1 MRKNEETQNN
11 GRREM
16 ATLKDVK
23 RIVIKVGTS
32 TLTHSTG
39 KTNIRRMKALVAV
52 ISDIVNSG
60 IEVALVTSGAIGV
73 GVGKLGLK
81 DRPTDTAGK
90 QAAATVGQCELMFMY
105 DKMFGEFGH
114 ATGQFLITK
123 RDVEHEEC
131 HNNLINAFEKTFE
144 YGAIPIINENDA
156 VAVEEIVY
164 GDNDSLSAIVAK
176 LVKADALLILT
187 DIDGL
192 YDDNPNENEDARII
206 PVVEEI
212 TEGLFEIAGGKGSKF
227 GTGGMITKL
236 IAAQIATEAG
246 IDTIIIN
253 GFDADNI
260 YKVLEGH
267 QVGTFFV
274 AKNKK

>member
-1 MRKNEETQNN
+1 
-11 GRREM
+11 M
-16 ATLKDVK
+16 ATLKDAK

-212 TEGLFEIAGGKGSKF
+212 TEWLFEIAGGKGSKF

>member
-1 MRKNEETQNN
+1 MLKIKQSIHSGED
-11 GRREM
+11 M
-16 ATLKDVK
+16 ATLKKVK
-23 RIVIKVGTS
+23 RLVIKVGTS
-32 TLTHSTG
+32 TLTYSTG
-39 KTNIRRMKALVAV
+39 KTNIRQMKKLVTV

-73 GVGKLGLK
+73 GVGKLGLEE
-81 DRPTDTAGK
+81 RPTDTAGK

-105 DKMFGEFGH
+105 DKMFGEYGH
-114 ATGQFLITK
+114 TIGQFLITK
-123 RDVEHEEC
+123 RDVDNDEC
-131 HNNLINAFEKTFE
+131 RHNLINAFEKTFQ
-144 YGAIPIINENDA
+144 YGSIPIINENDA

-176 LVKADALLILT
+176 LISADALMILT

-192 YDDNPNENEDARII
+192 YNGDPHKDEYARII

-212 TEGLFEIAGGKGSKF
+212 TESLFEVAGGKGSKL

-236 IAAQIATEAG
+236 QAAQIAVEAG
-246 IDTIIIN
+246 IDTIVFN
-253 GFDADNI
+253 GAEPENI
-260 YKVLEGH
+260 YKALEGH

-274 AKNKK
+274 AKH

>member
-1 MRKNEETQNN
+1 
-11 GRREM
+11 M

-23 RIVIKVGTS
+23 RLVIKVGTS

-39 KTNIRRMKALVAV
+39 KTNIRQMKKLVTV

-81 DRPTDTAGK
+81 DRPTNTAGK

-114 ATGQFLITK
+114 TVGQFLITK
-123 RDVEHEEC
+123 RDVENDEC
-131 HNNLINAFEKTFE
+131 RENLINAFEKTFKF
-144 YGAIPIINENDA
+144 GAIPVINENDA
-156 VAVEEIVY
+156 VAVEEIVF

-176 LVKADALLILT
+176 LIHADALLILT

-192 YDDNPNENEDARII
+192 YDRNPNEDEYARII
-206 PVVEEI
+206 PVVNEI
-212 TEGLFEIAGGKGSKF
+212 TESLFEIAGGKGSKF

-236 IAAQIATEAG
+236 QAAQIATEAG
-246 IDTIIIN
+246 IDTIVMN
-253 GFDADNI
+253 GQEPDNI

-274 AKNKK
+274 SK

>member
-1 MRKNEETQNN
+1 
-11 GRREM
+11 M

-23 RIVIKVGTS
+23 RLVIKVGTS
-32 TLTHSTG
+32 TLTHATG
-39 KTNIRRMKALVAV
+39 KTNIRQMKKLVTV

-81 DRPTDTAGK
+81 DRPTNTAGK

-114 ATGQFLITK
+114 TVGQFLITK
-123 RDVEHEEC
+123 RDVENDEC
-131 HNNLINAFEKTFE
+131 RVNLVNAFEKTFKF
-144 YGAIPIINENDA
+144 GAIPVINENDA
-156 VAVEEIVY
+156 VAVEEIVF

-176 LVKADALLILT
+176 LIQADALLILT

-192 YDDNPNENEDARII
+192 YDRNPNEDEYARII
-206 PVVEEI
+206 PVVDEI
-212 TEGLFEIAGGKGSKF
+212 TESLFEIAGGKGSKF

-236 IAAQIATEAG
+236 QAAQIATEAG
-246 IDTIIIN
+246 IDTIVMN
-253 GFDADNI
+253 GQEPDNI

-274 AKNKK
+274 SK

>member
-1 MRKNEETQNN
+1 MYYYNKWKKQEE
-11 GRREM
+11 EM

-23 RIVIKVGTS
+23 RVVIKVGTS
-32 TLTHSTG
+32 TLTYSTG
-39 KTNIRRMKALVAV
+39 KTNIRQMRKLVSV
-52 ISDIVNSG
+52 IADIVNAG
-60 IEVALVTSGAIGV
+60 MEVALVTSGAIGV

-81 DRPTDTAGK
+81 DRPTSTAGK

-114 ATGQFLITK
+114 TIGQFLITK
-123 RDVEHEEC
+123 ENVDNDESRK
-131 HNNLINAFEKTFE
+131 NLVNAFEKTFDF
-144 YGAIPIINENDA
+144 GAIPVINENDA
-156 VAVEEIVY
+156 IAVEEIVF

-176 LVKADALLILT
+176 LIQADALLILT

-192 YDDNPNENEDARII
+192 YDRNPKEDEFARII
-206 PVVEEI
+206 PVVEQI
-212 TEGLFEIAGGKGSKF
+212 TEGLFEIAGGRGSKF

-236 IAAQIATEAG
+236 QAAQIATESG
-246 IDTIIIN
+246 ISTIVMN
-253 GFDADNI
+253 GQNPENI

-274 AKNKK
+274 AR

>member
-1 MRKNEETQNN
+1 
-11 GRREM
+11 M

-23 RIVIKVGTS
+23 RLVIKVGTS

-39 KTNIRRMKALVAV
+39 KTNIRQMKKLVTV

-60 IEVALVTSGAIGV
+60 VEVALVTSGAIGV

-81 DRPTDTAGK
+81 DRPTNTAGK

-114 ATGQFLITK
+114 TVGQFLITK
-123 RDVEHEEC
+123 RDVENDEC
-131 HNNLINAFEKTFE
+131 RLNLINAFEKTFKFK
-144 YGAIPIINENDA
+144 AIPIINENDA
-156 VAVEEIVY
+156 VAVEEIVF

-176 LVKADALLILT
+176 LIHADALMILT

-192 YDDNPNENEDARII
+192 YDKNPNEDEYARII
-206 PVVEEI
+206 PEVREI

-236 IAAQIATEAG
+236 QAAQIATEAG
-246 IDTIIIN
+246 IDTIVMN
-253 GFDADNI
+253 GRDPDNI

-274 AKNKK
+274 SK

>member
-1 MRKNEETQNN
+1 
-11 GRREM
+11 M

-23 RIVIKVGTS
+23 RLVIKVGTS
-32 TLTHSTG
+32 TLTHATG
-39 KTNIRRMKALVAV
+39 KTNIRQMKKLVTV

-81 DRPTDTAGK
+81 DRPTNTAGK

-114 ATGQFLITK
+114 TVGQFLITK
-123 RDVEHEEC
+123 RDVENDEC
-131 HNNLINAFEKTFE
+131 RVNLVNAFEKTFKF
-144 YGAIPIINENDA
+144 GAIPVINENDA
-156 VAVEEIVY
+156 VAVEEIVF

-176 LVKADALLILT
+176 LIQADALLILT

-192 YDDNPNENEDARII
+192 YDRNPNEDEYARII
-206 PVVEEI
+206 PVVNEI
-212 TEGLFEIAGGKGSKF
+212 TESLFEIAGGKGSKF

-236 IAAQIATEAG
+236 QAAQIATEAG
-246 IDTIIIN
+246 IDTIVMN
-253 GFDADNI
+253 GQEPDNI

-274 AKNKK
+274 SK

>member
-1 MRKNEETQNN
+1 
-11 GRREM
+11 M

-23 RIVIKVGTS
+23 RVVIKVGTS

-39 KTNIRRMKALVAV
+39 KTNIRQMKKLVTV

-60 IEVALVTSGAIGV
+60 KEVALVTSGAIGV

-81 DRPTDTAGK
+81 ERPTTTAGK

-114 ATGQFLITK
+114 TVGQLLVTK
-123 RDVEHEEC
+123 RDVDNPEC
-131 HNNLINAFEKTFE
+131 RQNLINAFEKTFE
-144 YGAIPIINENDA
+144 FGAIPIINENDA
-156 VAVEEIVY
+156 VAIEEIVY

-176 LVKADALLILT
+176 LINADALLILT

-192 YDDNPNENEDARII
+192 FDDNPNENEDARII
-206 PVVEEI
+206 PVVEQI

-236 IAAQIATEAG
+236 QAAQIATEAG
-246 IDTIIIN
+246 IDTVVMN
-253 GFDADNI
+253 GGEPENI
-260 YKVLEGH
+260 YRILEGH

-274 AKNKK
+274 AKQQ